1 MRKRSRLLS
10 VAFLHLASMIGL
22 CALPTVG
29 QSASPVINWAPANSF
44 PGKVATDLISTGT
57 VPMWQ
62 GSDTVNAGPT
72 LFNFAMVGKDPT
84 AKSGAIT
91 VQTRIIP
98 IRFTSATPPLVFD
111 TENNDACS
119 PRRTPALNMVQES
132 PVFRTITLPGNLNT
146 VGTGQFGSLFQRAA
160 FSTFTQ
166 KGAVS
171 PGYQVNIDHTLLN
184 TEEETK
190 HTLAIETVGGSVMPN
205 DPNGCEPVAM
215 IDVNQWETYLRGTVF
230 PRLPRLAGPK
240 LLLIFL
246 FNNVVMFGP
255 NISVGPKCCILSYH
269 SAFPS
274 PQTGAPGGQMQSY
287 IVANYDSTS
296 FGAFTGAFPT
306 APDITALANAVAG
319 WINNPTTLN
328 QTPGWAGTING
339 VTGCKTVLEVS
350 DPPALSGKLTPITM
364 SNKDVYHVQDL
375 AFKSWFYGDG
385 ATSGTANSGF
395 GGGYS
400 LFGTFSVPNPPT
412 CP

>member
-10 VAFLHLASMIGL
+10 VAFLHLASVFGL
-22 CALPTVG
+22 CALPTAG

-44 PGKVATDLISTGT
+44 PGKTVADLVTTGT
-57 VPMWQ
+57 IPMWQ

-72 LFNFAMVGKDPT
+72 TFNFAMVGKDPT
-84 AKSGAIT
+84 AKSGAVT

-98 IRFTSATPPLVFD
+98 ILFTSATPPLKFD
-111 TENNDACS
+111 TEGNDACS

-132 PVFRTITLPGNLNT
+132 PVFRTITLPGNLSA
-146 VGTGQFGSLFQRAA
+146 VGAGQFGSLFQRAA

-166 KGAVS
+166 KGAIS

-190 HTLAIETVGGSVMPN
+190 HTLAIESVGGSVMPT

-215 IDVNQWETYLRGTVF
+215 IEVNQWETYLRGTVF
-230 PRLPRLAGPK
+230 PRLPRVAGPK
-240 LLLIFL
+240 VLLIFL
-246 FNNVVMFGP
+246 FSNVVMYDTTTA
-255 NISVGPKCCILSYH
+255 NCCILSYH

-274 PQTGAPGGQMQSY
+274 PQVGSPNGQMQSY

-328 QTPGWAGTING
+328 Q
-339 VTGCKTVLEVS
+339 
-350 DPPALSGKLTPITM
+350 
-364 SNKDVYHVQDL
+364 
-375 AFKSWFYGDG
+375 
-385 ATSGTANSGF
+385 NSGLD
-395 GGGYS
+395 G
-400 LFGTFSVPNPPT
+400 NDQ
-412 CP
+412 

>member
-1 MRKRSRLLS
+1 
-10 VAFLHLASMIGL
+10 MIGL
-22 CALPTVG
+22 CALPTAG

-44 PGKVATDLISTGT
+44 PGKVATDLITTGT
-57 VPMWQ
+57 IPMWQ

-72 LFNFAMVGKDPT
+72 QFNFAMVGKDPT
-84 AKSGAIT
+84 AKSGAVT

-98 IRFTSATPPLVFD
+98 IRVTSGSQVFD
-111 TENNDACS
+111 TENNDVCS

-132 PVFRTITLPGNLNT
+132 PVFRSVTLSGNLKS

-166 KGAVS
+166 KGGLS
-171 PGYQVNIDHTLLN
+171 PNYQVSIDHTLLN

-190 HTLAIETVGGSVMPN
+190 HTLDILTPGGPVSGSVVT
-205 DPNGCEPVAM
+205 DPNGCEPFAM
-215 IDVNQWETYLRGTVF
+215 IEVNQWETYLRTTIF
-230 PRLPRLAGPK
+230 PRLPRVAGPK

-246 FNNVVMFGP
+246 FSNVVMYDTTTA
-255 NISVGPKCCILSYH
+255 NCCILSYH

-274 PQTGAPGGQMQSY
+274 PQSGSPGGQMQSY
-287 IVANYDSTS
+287 IVANYDSTN

-328 QTPGWAGTING
+328 QTPGWTGTINEI
-339 VTGCKTVLEVS
+339 TGCQTVLEVS
-350 DPPALSGKLTPITM
+350 DPPALSGQLTPITM
-364 SNKDVYHVQDL
+364 PNKDVYHVQDL

-395 GGGYS
+395 GNAYS
-400 LFGTFSVPNPPT
+400 LFGTFPIATPNPPT